1 MSEVEFRDTARED
14 AASRAL
20 VYDQVKTLYDY
31 TKFHIGL
38 YLTLG
43 TVLAAALSAKE
54 SPVHLWHPAIW
65 AAVGFIALAG
75 MAGGIVAST
84 LPGCRSLREFH
95 EKPIGPWELK
105 LFTGKTWT
113 RIEHTSFWLG
123 IIAGVISIAVI
134 YH

>member
-95 EKPIGPWELK
+95 EKLIRRVATNRRFENEQTIPGRRLVATDQP
-105 LFTGKTWT
+105 
-113 RIEHTSFWLG
+113 
-123 IIAGVISIAVI
+123 
-134 YH
+134 